1 MATPKKYEHID
12 FTPPEGVAN
21 AAAKGL
27 ELRQKAS
34 PSNRGGLTVS
44 EAAAQGIG
52 SGVQRAV
59 NLKNRDKVSP
69 KVIKQMRG
77 FLSRSEKSSKISPE
91 HKGTPWNDKGYVA
104 WLLWGGDPA
113 VAWTNKIIK
122 QMEAA
127 DEKEKRTAV
136 QRVMRRQAG
145 LLQPPPKMTED
156 VLAWV
161 LSCWAKTVLAIHKA
175 KGKKHF
181 NERYMERL
189 AAADSQGVVVRQGR
203 PEQRTFPIDLQGWRY
218 GDRRD
223 AIFEGAVRKN
233 REMLSQFP
241 DSEALAAYKQQ
252 LQQTFQEYLD
262 SGMPLRVTVE
272 HSNQR
277 KGNFNESTNTILIAF
292 TSATTEKWIRKVVP
306 HEMRHYAQILL
317 SQSIDSASDEVF
329 RAGLPSRSIR
339 TPEYD
344 QNQGT
349 LYEDTRLYL
358 HSLDDVEFYTNLA
371 DSIEEIKE
379 ALLAIPQ
386 EYDEN
391 TGRMDSLAREE
402 RFKEM
407 VGAKSSPNIHR
418 FFKYLKRNRKARGK
432 YQKAVSEAYAALVD
446 DVFSGGGSRFRL
458 ASENVPTNP
467 KLWAKVQALAK
478 GEKASITVNGK
489 KVNGPND
496 GKGFTV
502 FPSAYA
508 NGWASKV
515 YKDLGGGWK
524 KKASTGRHTLPPLP
538 YAYDALEPHISEE
551 TLRFHHDK
559 HHKAYVDGLNR
570 AEQEIAAARRDE
582 DFDAI
587 PALNRVLEFNAG
599 GDFLHTLYWTSLVP
613 TEEYGEP
620 SSWLVDAIE
629 EDFGSWDAFKSQM
642 KQSTIKVRGSG
653 WGVLVSTPSGM
664 RILTVMNHENGVLWN
679 GMVLLPMD
687 AWEHAYYLDYQND
700 RGAYFDAVFDNL
712 INWNEVEGRLR
723 QHRSIQR
730 VARGKA
736 KKDVGHGGL
745 DEWFSGHGGAKGKGE
760 DATWG
765 DWVSISP
772 VTKTLPSG
780 KKVERGDIV
789 GECGISDDPDWSE
802 ITKGGKD
809 PLKCMPRQKAHDMPK
824 KERAEKAQ
832 AKQRAERADSNRG
845 KKPTRTPTFKKKEA
859 RKSYRKIPTRNLRL
873 DPSVTRFFQRFMDV
887 FTDYPNLWIK
897 GGGARD
903 ALLNFYADRA
913 GGYQRSSRPLR
924 DIDLILIGGSWR
936 DKWDLLERFQGAVEE
951 EDLDNRA
958 SSMKNYIQSRDV
970 GINEAAL
977 RPDVFVFSD
986 KAIRD
991 LERDTVNPS
1000 GGEVNPEW
1008 GDISP
1013 RLGLRTVL
1021 FSLREGLS
1029 VPDNPMVTE
1038 AIEAAN
1044 PFNLLI
1050 HFYKAFETGVQDGFF
1065 EAVSSNENLKDLE
1078 SPEEALV
1085 DLSNAVWDFSRNP
1098 KQERIYQDALSIL
1111 DIDEWG
1117 LDSD

>member
-113 VAWTNKIIK
+113 VAWTNKVIK

-127 DEKEKRTAV
+127 DGKEKRTAV

-156 VLAWV
+156 VLVWV

-233 REMLSQFP
+233 RELLSQFP

-272 HSNQR
+272 HSNKR

-292 TSATTEKWIRKVVP
+292 TSATTEKWVRKVVP

-489 KVNGPND
+489 KINGPND

-524 KKASTGRHTLPPLP
+524 KKASTGDGSEHVGVFAPLP
-538 YAYDALEPHISEE
+538 ADLAKQFP
-551 TLRFHHDK
+551 K
-559 HHKAYVDGLNR
+559 K
-570 AEQEIAAARRDE
+570 DE
-582 DFDAI
+582 DSSKAHVTLCYIGPVPDKQDQK
-587 PALNRVLEFNAG
+587 VLVEAVRDLYADVVGPIKARLSGVDYFRSATGSVAYTKVVFSKDMGSLKDRLKSLLEDHGIEITDDHPLAFNP
-599 GDFLHTLYWTSLVP
+599 HVTLAYYDDPHAVWDGPVP
-613 TEEYGEP
+613 K
-620 SSWLVDAIE
+620 
-629 EDFGSWDAFKSQM
+629 GSWTF
-642 KQSTIKVRGSG
+642 
-653 WGVLVSTPSGM
+653 
-664 RILTVMNHENGVLWN
+664 
-679 GMVLLPMD
+679 
-687 AWEHAYYLDYQND
+687 
-700 RGAYFDAVFDNL
+700 
-712 INWNEVEGRLR
+712 NEVEVWGLPKIHRLPVGGSGYPTR
-723 QHRSIQR
+723 RASLTEAWGPTLR
-730 VARGKA
+730 EARGKS

-845 KKPTRTPTFKKKEA
+845 KKPTRTPTFKKKKA
-859 RKSYRKIPTRNLRL
+859 RN
-873 DPSVTRFFQRFMDV
+873 
-887 FTDYPNLWIK
+887 
-897 GGGARD
+897 
-903 ALLNFYADRA
+903 
-913 GGYQRSSRPLR
+913 
-924 DIDLILIGGSWR
+924 IL
-936 DKWDLLERFQGAVEE
+936 
-951 EDLDNRA
+951 
-958 SSMKNYIQSRDV
+958 
-970 GINEAAL
+970 
-977 RPDVFVFSD
+977 
-986 KAIRD
+986 
-991 LERDTVNPS
+991 T
-1000 GGEVNPEW
+1000 
-1008 GDISP
+1008 
-1013 RLGLRTVL
+1013 
-1021 FSLREGLS
+1021 
-1029 VPDNPMVTE
+1029 
-1038 AIEAAN
+1038 
-1044 PFNLLI
+1044 
-1050 HFYKAFETGVQDGFF
+1050 
-1065 EAVSSNENLKDLE
+1065 
-1078 SPEEALV
+1078 
-1085 DLSNAVWDFSRNP
+1085 
-1098 KQERIYQDALSIL
+1098 
-1111 DIDEWG
+1111 EWG